1 MTQDVQDM
9 LATLPDYI
17 AIKRYNNSIAAL
29 EKRYPEGAPTH
40 VIAQALEIPEEEV
53 EIRYQKI
60 ISVLRAGFR
69 L

>member
-40 VIAQALEIPEEEV
+40 VIARALEIPEEEV